1 MSPAIVGEPCAPS
14 WAESA
19 SKLEPYDGPPRNVK
33 YIEDLK
39 FDDSLS
45 PKKYEI
51 QGTHPDSKI
60 LILDVSILDSTGKE
74 PYRGDV
80 LIEGKTR
87 HVHPISCTR
96 YIFFSYRAS
105 LLM

>member
-39 FDDSLS
+39 FDDSLR

-80 LIEGKTR
+80 LIEGKTCPSNQL
-87 HVHPISCTR
+87 HPL
-96 YIFFSYRAS
+96 YLP
-105 LLM
+105 LL